1 MCYTD
6 DMKMLLFLNYSD
18 MTVGN
23 YTHMHII
30 WTS

>member
-1 MCYTD
+1 
-6 DMKMLLFLNYSD
+6 MKMLLFLNYSD